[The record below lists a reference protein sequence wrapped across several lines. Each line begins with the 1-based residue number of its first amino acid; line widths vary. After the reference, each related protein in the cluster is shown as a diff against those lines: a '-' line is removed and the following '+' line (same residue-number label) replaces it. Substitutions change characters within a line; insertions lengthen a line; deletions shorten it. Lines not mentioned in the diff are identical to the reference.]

1 MADEEIPV
9 LIVGGSLVGLTTA
22 MLLGHH
28 GVPSLSVER
37 HAGTAIHPRAGHFQL
52 RTMEVIRQMG
62 LEERVRAKSLETY
75 SPTGGIIAVES
86 LAGRELATYV
96 QELNEGVEGF
106 SPTVRVFINQ
116 DALEPLLRER
126 ALELGATVRNRT
138 EAVAVEQDDDGATVT
153 LRDLDSGDERK
164 VRARY
169 VVAADGNRSPMRA
182 RLGIGMRGHAELSR
196 SITIYFRADC
206 AELLRD
212 RNQGVIYVHNPELRG
227 FFRIDRSGG
236 NGFLV
241 INTVGDDVTQDSAV
255 DVQSGLTEERALA
268 LLRTAIGTDMP
279 MEIVDVANWRAEAT
293 CAERLREGR
302 VFLAGDAAHVVP
314 PNGGF
319 GGNTGIQDAHNL
331 AWKLAAVVKGE
342 AGPALL
348 DTYEAERLPLCELTV
363 QQAYTRYATR
373 VVPERGTDGVQPP
386 VPDIELEI
394 GLVMRSRGD
403 PARGG
408 RRRSPAPGPGRPRRS
423 AGNPRAASRARRRPL
438 HPRPLRLAVRRAAPR
453 GRWRRRLGAAR
464 GRVARHRC
472 RAVRRDL
479 WPLGRR
485 GDAGAPRRRDRL
497 ALARAGRP
505 PRDRACGRDGARAG
519 RHRRPARFGVGAG
532 RTAHAHRSHGP
543 ERPRDAGGAHDDRG
557 GRPDGGRARVR
568 LRSGATTTLR
578 SPARVTAAERSRH
591 TRRPTASSGGR
602 TSTSR

>member
-1 MADEEIPV
+1 MTDEEIPV

-138 EAVAVEQDDDGATVT
+138 EAVAVDQDDDGATVT
-153 LRDLDSGDERK
+153 LRDLDSGDERQ
-164 VRARY
+164 VRTRY

-182 RLGIGMRGHAELSR
+182 RLGIGMRGHSELSR

-241 INTVGDDVTQDSAV
+241 INTVGADVTQDSAV

-348 DTYEAERLPLCELTV
+348 DTYEAERLPLCELIV

-394 GLVMRSRGD
+394 GGVMRSAAIQREEDDDGALHL
-403 PARGG
+403 ARGRA
-408 RRRSPAPGPGRPRRS
+408 RRP
-423 AGNPRAASRARRRPL
+423 AGNPSAASRARRRPL
-438 HPRPLRLAVRRAAPR
+438 HPRPLRLTARRAAPR

-464 GRVARHRC
+464 GGVARHRR

-505 PRDRACGRDGARAG
+505 PRDRARGRDGARAG
-519 RHRRPARFGVGAG
+519 PDIGDRAV
-532 RTAHAHRSHGP
+532 RTHAHRSHGP
-543 ERPRDAGGAHDDRG
+543 ERPRDAGAS
-557 GRPDGGRARVR
+557 ARR
-568 LRSGATTTLR
+568 SRRSAGWRTSSGSTPSGATTTLR
-578 SPARVTAAERSRH
+578 SPARVTAAGRSRR
-591 TRRPTASSGGR
+591 TRRPTASSAGR

>member
-1 MADEEIPV
+1 MTEEETPV

-52 RTMEVIRQMG
+52 GTTEMLRQLG

-75 SPTGGIIAVES
+75 SATGGIIAVES

-96 QELNEGVEGF
+96 KELNEGVEGF

-126 ALELGATVRNRT
+126 ALELGATLRNRT
-138 EAVAVEQDDDGATVT
+138 EAVALEQDDAGVTVT
-153 LRDLDSGDERK
+153 LRDLDSGDERD

-169 VVAADGNRSPMRA
+169 VVAADGNRSPMRSQ
-182 RLGIGMRGHAELSR
+182 LGIGMRGHKELSR

-212 RNQGVIYVHNPELRG
+212 RNQGVIYVHNPQLRG

-241 INTVGDDVTQDSAV
+241 INTVGDDVTQDSAI
-255 DVQSGLTEERALA
+255 DVQSGLTEERALGY
-268 LLRTAIGTDMP
+268 LRTAIGTDLP

-293 CAERLREGR
+293 CAERLRAGR

-319 GGNTGIQDAHNL
+319 GGNMGIQDARNL

-348 DTYEAERLPLCELTV
+348 DTYEAERLPLCVQNV

-373 VVPERGTDGVQPP
+373 VVPERGADDVEPP
-386 VPDIELEI
+386 IPDLELEI
-394 GLVMRSRGD
+394 GLVMRS
-403 PARGG
+403 PAI
-408 RRRSPAPGPGRPRRS
+408 
-423 AGNPRAASRARRRPL
+423 ASEEPDDGVLHL
-438 HPRPLRLAVRRAAPR
+438 HPSA
-453 GRWRRRLGAAR
+453 
-464 GRVARHRC
+464 
-472 RAVRRDL
+472 
-479 WPLGRR
+479 
-485 GDAGAPRRRDRL
+485 
-497 ALARAGRP
+497 
-505 PRDRACGRDGARAG
+505 
-519 RHRRPARFGVGAG
+519 
-532 RTAHAHRSHGP
+532 S
-543 ERPRDAGGAHDDRG
+543 G
-557 GRPDGGRARVR
+557 GRPGTRAPHVALADGSSTLDLFGSHFVVLRAAGDGVDEWAPPAATSHVIGGEPFAEAYG
-568 LRSGATTTLR
+568 LSPGGATLVR
-578 SPARVTAAERSRH
+578 PDGVIAWRSRGPVERAEIAGALA
-591 TRRPTASSGGR
+591 TALALESNGAPETAGGGPTTSRPT
-602 TSTSR
+602 STPA